1 MVKNKS
7 SIEPVQSNVTVQ
19 DNPIGMWN
27 KIRWLAL
34 PVLLVIATFA
44 VSLEYGF
51 VSDDRAFFLSNSNL
65 LKQQVTE
72 YFTSG
77 VWEFS
82 SFDISKGQLYRP
94 MALLNYRAQLELWG
108 SNPFGFHLVNVL
120 AHVMV
125 TVLVFILLSFL
136 VPPATGR
143 ALALATSIFAVHP
156 VQVETVSWILGNN
169 DIWAAL
175 WSFLGILLLVHAQ
188 GKKRLY
194 MVASAMLAILAAM
207 LTKEVAYTLPGLLA
221 IVFLI
226 REETIGRKQIVQ
238 LISLSG
244 ALLMFVLI
252 LRSNAVVAPELAFNV
267 EGFKKLFV
275 YFLGY
280 LKMTLLPLPQ
290 RFYLVEPVGGMVA
303 LWELLLGITVF
314 SGFVLLIWKIK
325 EGRRFFILSAGWYGF
340 VLAPALL
347 VAFHSIRSTFA
358 NRIIYLAIFSLSMIV
373 LWLMTHSSEARRKFI
388 ERVVAAVV
396 VLYTLTSIWMGSAW
410 KDQATFIQLA
420 LASTPETLSLYNDK
434 GDYYAEVGE
443 IDEAIASY
451 KIAAKESANEKTKIL
466 AHTRLGE
473 IYAKTKAFDNA
484 RREFETVLV
493 IEPENTIAI
502 VGLGNVAWLLDDLVS
517 AEKYYEMALL
527 LYPDHTIAS
536 KNLVAVRELLSS
548 DN

>member
-1 MVKNKS
+1 MVKNRS
-7 SIEPVQSNVTVQ
+7 NIEIEQPTVSIQGK
-19 DNPIGMWN
+19 PIGMWSRV
-27 KIRWLAL
+27 RWLAL

-51 VSDDRAFFLSNSNL
+51 VSDDRAYFINNTNL
-65 LKQQVTE
+65 LEQPVAE
-72 YFTSG
+72 YFKKG

-82 SFDISKGQLYRP
+82 LFDISKGQLYRTL
-94 MALLNYRAQLELWG
+94 ALFNYRAQLELWG

-120 AHVMV
+120 AHILV
-125 TVLVFILLSFL
+125 TVLVFYLLSFL
-136 VPPATGR
+136 VPSATGR

-175 WSFLGILLLVHAQ
+175 WSFIGVLLLVHAQ

-226 REETIGRKQIVQ
+226 REETISRKQIVQ
-238 LISLSG
+238 LISLSS
-244 ALLMFVLI
+244 ALLVFVLF

-267 EGFKKLFV
+267 EGFKKLFI

-290 RFYLVEPVGGMVA
+290 RFYLVEPVGGMVEP
-303 LWELLLGITVF
+303 WEPLFGITVF
-314 SGFVLLIWKIK
+314 SGFVFLVWKIK
-325 EGRRFFILSAGWYGF
+325 EGMRFFILSAGWYGL

-347 VAFHSIRSTFA
+347 VAFHAVRSTFA
-358 NRIIYLAIFSLSMIV
+358 NRIIYLAIFSLSMII

-388 ERVVAAVV
+388 ERVAAAVV
-396 VLYTLTSIWMGSAW
+396 VLYTLTSVWMGSAW
-410 KDQATFIQLA
+410 KDQVTFIQLA
-420 LASTPETLSLYNDK
+420 LASTPDTLSLYNDK

-443 IDEAIASY
+443 IGEAIASY
-451 KIAAKESANEKTKIL
+451 KIAAEVSDDDKTKIL
-466 AHTRLGE
+466 AHSRLGE
-473 IYAKTKAFDNA
+473 IYAKTKAFDKA
-484 RREFETVLV
+484 RQEFETVLV
-493 IEPENTIAI
+493 LEPKNAIAI
-502 VGLGNVAWLLDDLVS
+502 VGLGNVAWLSDDLLS

-527 LYPDHTIAS
+527 LDPDHTIAS
-536 KNLVAVRELLSS
+536 KNLAAVRELLSS
-548 DN
+548 M

>member
-1 MVKNKS
+1 MVKNRS
-7 SIEPVQSNVTVQ
+7 NIEIEQPTVSIQGK
-19 DNPIGMWN
+19 PIGMWSRV
-27 KIRWLAL
+27 RWLAL

-51 VSDDRAFFLSNSNL
+51 VSDDRAYFINNTNL
-65 LKQQVTE
+65 LEQPVAE
-72 YFTSG
+72 YFKKG

-82 SFDISKGQLYRP
+82 LFDISKGQLYRP
-94 MALLNYRAQLELWG
+94 LALLNYRAQLELWG

-120 AHVMV
+120 AHILV
-125 TVLVFILLSFL
+125 TVLVFYLLSFL
-136 VPPATGR
+136 VPSATGR

-175 WSFLGILLLVHAQ
+175 WSFLGVLLLVHAQ

-226 REETIGRKQIVQ
+226 REETISRKQFVQ
-238 LISLSG
+238 LISLSS
-244 ALLMFVLI
+244 ALLVFVLF
-252 LRSNAVVAPELAFNV
+252 LRSNAVVAPELTFNV
-267 EGFKKLFV
+267 EGFKKLFI

-303 LWELLLGITVF
+303 LWELLFGITVF
-314 SGFVLLIWKIK
+314 SGFVFLVWKIK
-325 EGRRFFILSAGWYGF
+325 EGRRFFILSAGWYGL

-347 VAFHSIRSTFA
+347 VAFHAVRSTFA
-358 NRIIYLAIFSLSMIV
+358 NRIIYLAIFSLSMII
-373 LWLMTHSSEARRKFI
+373 LWLMTHSSEARRKLI

-410 KDQATFIQLA
+410 KDQSTFIQLA

-443 IDEAIASY
+443 IGEAIASY
-451 KIAAKESANEKTKIL
+451 KIAAEVSGNDKTKIL
-466 AHTRLGE
+466 AHSRLGE
-473 IYAKTKAFDNA
+473 IYAKTKAFDKA
-484 RREFETVLV
+484 RQEFETVLV
-493 IEPENTIAI
+493 LEPKNAIAI
-502 VGLGNVAWLLDDLVS
+502 VGLGNVAWLSDDLVS

-527 LYPDHTIAS
+527 LDPDHTIAS
-536 KNLVAVRELLSS
+536 KNLAAVRELLSS
-548 DN
+548 M